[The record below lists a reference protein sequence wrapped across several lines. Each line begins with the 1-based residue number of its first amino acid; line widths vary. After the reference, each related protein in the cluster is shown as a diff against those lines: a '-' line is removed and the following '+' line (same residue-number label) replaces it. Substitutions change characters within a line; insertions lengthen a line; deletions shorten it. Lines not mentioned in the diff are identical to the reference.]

1 MLVQRRITLKALRLM
16 AIVVAVASLAGAA
29 LATAATT
36 RHDSTAAGGTINLKI
51 GEVVPLTGPLSSF
64 GPSFYKAGQMAV
76 AQANA
81 AAKAA
86 GYPMNITIA
95 EGDEGTS
102 PTTAVSAA
110 RQLAASG
117 INCLIGGIST
127 GDSVAMAQAVT
138 IPGKLTQIAPTAS
151 AAVYGTMHAKGQLT
165 FRTIQT
171 DAFQTLVLAHVMAQE
186 LHGAKGKV
194 VSLAGRNDAY
204 GGPATAAFASAWK
217 KLGGKIQGPVLYDP
231 NATSYDSEAAKIV
244 ANHPAAFVIEDFPE
258 TYAKV
263 GAALL
268 RTGQFSASQLYT
280 TSGFPAQIPKG
291 TPPEALNGA
300 MVVQP
305 GSPTSGKVIT
315 TYNKAY
321 AAFAAKPKAQQPFNT
336 NNYDATM
343 LCILASA
350 AAHSSNGAAIAKKVI
365 PVSAPGGKAY
375 SFLQLTSAFKALKA
389 GKDINYEG
397 VSGSLDLNAQGDPG
411 AGLANVLQ
419 YKSGNLKLLRQVDY
433 VNGKLLPVK

>member
-1 MLVQRRITLKALRLM
+1 
-16 AIVVAVASLAGAA
+16 VVAALTGVAI
-29 LATAATT
+29 ATAATT
-36 RHDSTAAGGTINLKI
+36 RRGSTAAEAASGKTINLKI
-51 GEVVPLTGPLSSF
+51 GEIVPLTGPLSSF
-64 GPSFYKAGQMAV
+64 GPSFYKAGQLAV
-76 AQANA
+76 AEATA

-86 GYPMNITIA
+86 GYPMNITIS

-102 PTTAVSAA
+102 PTTSVSAA
-110 RQLAASG
+110 RQLAAG
-117 INCLIGGIST
+117 GMNCLIGGIST

-151 AAVYGTMHAKGQLT
+151 AAVYGTMHAKGHLT

-171 DAFQTLVLAHVMAQE
+171 DAFQTLVLAHFMAQK
-186 LHGAKGKV
+186 LHGAKGKLV
-194 VSLAGRNDAY
+194 AVGGRNDSY
-204 GGPATAAFASAWK
+204 GAPATAEFAAAWK
-217 KLGGKIQGPVLYDP
+217 KLGGRVTGPVLYDP
-231 NATSYDSEAAKIV
+231 NATSYDSEAAKLV
-244 ANHPAAFVIEDFPE
+244 AGNPVAFVIEDFPE

-268 RTGQFSASQLYT
+268 RTGKFSASKLYT
-280 TSGFPAQIPKG
+280 TSGFPAQIPSG
-291 TPPEALNGA
+291 TPPESLNGA
-300 MVVQP
+300 WVVQP

-315 TYNKAY
+315 TYNKRY

-336 NNYDATM
+336 NNFDATM

-365 PVSAPGGKAY
+365 PVSGPGGKAY
-375 SFLQLTSAFKALKA
+375 SFLQLTAAFKALKA

-411 AGLANVLQ
+411 AGLANINQ
-419 YKSGNLKLLRQVDY
+419 YRKGNLKLLRQVDY
-433 VNGKLLPVK
+433 VGGKLRPVK